1 MAGAVDT
8 VARVETLTEAVE
20 AAAAI
25 ARAGDAVPALTGGTS
40 FDAYPRFEARGEA
53 FAAARGRA
61 RWFRG
66 GVAIAVT
73 SNRRG
78 PARGPDF
85 TLLALVA
92 VLTITAW

>member
-25 ARAGDAVPALTGGTS
+25 AREGDAVLLSPAGTS

-53 FAAARGRA
+53 FAA
-61 RWFRG
+61 
-66 GVAIAVT
+66 
-73 SNRRG
+73 
-78 PARGPDF
+78 
-85 TLLALVA
+85 LVA
-92 VLTITAW
+92 ALDGFEEVSP